1 MLEEQKT
8 LNADQAILKI
18 SECMSVQLRMDNDI
32 ISTID
37 LLAMDGNTYEGL
49 SNTETDATYKTIK
62 NALITVA
69 AIKTFGFNKQCVDYL
84 VSKKVIKV

>member
-18 SECMSVQLRMDNDI
+18 SECIDVQLRMDNE
-32 ISTID
+32 ISSTVD
-37 LLAMDGNTYEGL
+37 LLAMDENAYEGL
-49 SNTETDATYKTIK
+49 SNAEIDATYETIK
-62 NALITVA
+62 NVLITVA

-84 VSKKVIKV
+84 LIKKVIKL